1 MILVRLWIWRS
12 YISKAA
18 RPVGTPNPPHQS
30 FWNIFHAQGESL
42 LAGTAAFIF
51 IGRLGAVQRSSSN
64 RSRTNVGPNMTLIL
78 SNDDVA
84 KLLTMRECIEVME
97 EAYVELAEGRGVSRT
112 RSDCFTPTARPDA
125 LYSLKSMDGVVPKL
139 GVGAVRIN
147 SDIITWPKRGNN
159 MRREKVPAAPN
170 GRYVGLV
177 LLFSVE
183 NGEPL
188 AILPDGVMQRM
199 RVGAANGLG
208 IKYLARRNARTV
220 GILGSGWQAGAQ
232 LMAACAVRDI
242 ETIRCFSP
250 NAQNRETFAAETS
263 ALLGVEV
270 IPVSQP
276 EEAIKGADIAMC
288 ATNSIDHIFF
298 ERWIEPGMHVSSIK
312 RPEIEVNAVKRADR
326 VVIHWNEP
334 SPIHVAAEGVVI
346 EEKVEGRGWQVAEEI
361 DFKTLPTLPELVVG
375 RVGGRKSDDDVTCF
389 INNIGLGYQF
399 AAAGSVVYRKAKASG
414 LGHDLPTDWFTED
427 VHP

>member
-1 MILVRLWIWRS
+1 
-12 YISKAA
+12 
-18 RPVGTPNPPHQS
+18 
-30 FWNIFHAQGESL
+30 
-42 LAGTAAFIF
+42 
-51 IGRLGAVQRSSSN
+51 
-64 RSRTNVGPNMTLIL
+64 MTLIL
-78 SNDDVA
+78 SNDDVE
-84 KLLTMRECIEVME
+84 KLLTMRECIEVMQD
-97 EAYVELAEGRGVSRT
+97 AYVELAEGRGISRT
-112 RSDCFTPTARPDA
+112 RSDCFTPTTRADA
-125 LYSLKSMDGVVPKL
+125 LYSLKSMDGVAPKL

-170 GRYVGLV
+170 SRYVGLV

-208 IKYLARRNARTV
+208 IKYLARDDAATV

-242 ETIRCFSP
+242 TSIRCFSP
-250 NAQNRETFAAETS
+250 NAQNCEAFATAMRT
-263 ALLGVEV
+263 LLGVEV
-270 IPVSQP
+270 RPVGQP
-276 EEAIKGADIAMC
+276 EEAVKGADIVMC

-312 RPEIEVNAVKRADR
+312 RPEIEVKAVKRADR
-326 VVIHWNEP
+326 VVIHWNDP
-334 SPIHVAAEGVVI
+334 KPIHVVAQGVVI
-346 EEKVEGRGWQVAEEI
+346 EEKVAGRGWQIAEEV
-361 DFKTLPTLPELVVG
+361 DFEKLPTLPELVVG
-375 RVGGRKSDDDVTCF
+375 RVEGRKSDDDVTCF

-399 AAAGSVVYRKAKASG
+399 AAAGSVVYRKAKESG
-414 LGHDLPTDWFTED
+414 LGHELPTDWFTED